1 MFDCEQARKKMR
13 HAYPQI
19 SSPANAIPVA
29 A

>member
-1 MFDCEQARKKMR
+1 MFDCEKARKKMR

-19 SSPANAIPVA
+19 DSQANAIPVA

>member
-1 MFDCEQARKKMR
+1 MFNCEKARKKMR

-19 SSPANAIPVA
+19 NSEAKAVPVA

>member
-1 MFDCEQARKKMR
+1 MFDCEKARKKMR

-19 SSPANAIPVA
+19 NSQTNDVPVA